1 MISKPNKPKH
11 LTSSYRPIS
20 LLPTFAKL
28 FEKLILHRISPLI
41 DQQNILPKSQFGF
54 RRKHNTT
61 QQIHR
66 IVDKISSSFE
76 SKQFCPAVFLDISQ
90 AFDRVWHDGL
100 LFKLK
105 HFLPSPYFLLIKSYL
120 DNRSFSVRH
129 KNEFSTIQKIKA
141 GVPQGSDLSPILYNI
156 YTSDMP
162 TSNQTLLATFADDT
176 AIFASNNDSDTA
188 SHNLQLHLNLIESW
202 ANNWKIKIN
211 DNKSAQVNFSL
222 KKKECPSLKFNNKP
236 IPLHQSTKYLGITLD
251 KRLTWANHTKN
262 KRKQLNSRLHLLRPL
277 LKSKINLKN
286 KILIYKSIIRPIW
299 TYGIQIW
306 GPAKPANIRPIQAFQ
321 SITLRLLTGAPWYIT
336 NSALHNDL
344 KLSTVNEL
352 AKSYYKKF
360 HSKLINHSNPFIKNM
375 SSLTL
380 PRNIP
385 RRLKRNWARDLLI

>member
-1 MISKPNKPKH
+1 
-11 LTSSYRPIS
+11 
-20 LLPTFAKL
+20 
-28 FEKLILHRISPLI
+28 
-41 DQQNILPKSQFGF
+41 
-54 RRKHNTT
+54 
-61 QQIHR
+61 
-66 IVDKISSSFE
+66 
-76 SKQFCPAVFLDISQ
+76 
-90 AFDRVWHDGL
+90 
-100 LFKLK
+100 
-105 HFLPSPYFLLIKSYL
+105 
-120 DNRSFSVRH
+120 
-129 KNEFSTIQKIKA
+129 
-141 GVPQGSDLSPILYNI
+141 
-156 YTSDMP
+156 MP

-251 KRLTWANHTKN
+251 KRLSWANHTKN

-321 SITLRLLTGAPWYIT
+321 SISLRLLTGAPWYIT

-344 KLSTVNEL
+344 KLPTVNEL
-352 AKSYYKKF
+352 AKNYYKKF

-380 PRNIP
+380 PLNIP
-385 RRLKRNWARDLLI
+385 RRLKRNWARDLLIQI